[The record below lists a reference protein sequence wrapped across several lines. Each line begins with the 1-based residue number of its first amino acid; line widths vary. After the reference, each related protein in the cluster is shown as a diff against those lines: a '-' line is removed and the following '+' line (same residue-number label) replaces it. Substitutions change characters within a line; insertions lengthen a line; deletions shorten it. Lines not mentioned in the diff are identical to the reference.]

1 MLPNALYMG
10 SPPSPPACQ
19 IEKREHI
26 ARPFLKEACEK
37 ICVSLTLYPQ
47 GGHMLY
53 ACGLGAAAQNE
64 PLSRAPLGWGWLP
77 GPQAAQGQHGWRASH
92 CPSSNASAFTGFNHL
107 SQDVLKII
115 RSRVSC
121 YGLGTA
127 RVAHDCSEEIGP
139 SAWTMPLDRKTWAH
153 SIYK

>member
-19 IEKREHI
+19 IVKTEHI
-26 ARPFLKEACEK
+26 ARPFLKEARDK

-77 GPQAAQGQHGWRASH
+77 GPQVASVSMAGGPATAPAQMQV
-92 CPSSNASAFTGFNHL
+92 L
-107 SQDVLKII
+107 SQG
-115 RSRVSC
+115 S
-121 YGLGTA
+121 T
-127 RVAHDCSEEIGP
+127 
-139 SAWTMPLDRKTWAH
+139 T
-153 SIYK
+153 